1 MTRSAFLRARRP
13 EHKQQ
18 RREAI
23 LAAARDC
30 ARASG
35 VRAVSLGAVAEAAGI
50 AKSNIARYFGT
61 REEIYLE
68 LLTEEWQRWA
78 RAVAPRLRA
87 AHGTT
92 EAMTALAETLVDQPL
107 FCDLLSHVS
116 TSLEHNVSAPA
127 ARTFKHALHDNVAAM
142 GAELA
147 GVTDLNDREG
157 AELVAMAAGLAGNL
171 YRAAN
176 PPPVLA
182 QVYAEDPE
190 LAATRPALLP
200 TLVRAL
206 SALAAGLP
214 TLRNQSVLNAGEG
227 YLV

>member
-23 LAAARDC
+23 LAAARDL

-35 VRAVSLGAVAEAAGI
+35 VRTVSLGAVAEAVGL
-50 AKSNIARYFGT
+50 AKSNIQRYFGT

-68 LLTEEWQRWA
+68 LLTEEWRQWA
-78 RAVAPRLRA
+78 QAASTRLPDT
-87 AHGTT
+87 HGTA
-92 EAMTALAETLVDQPL
+92 EAIAALAETMVDRPL
-107 FCDLLSHVS
+107 FCDLLSHAS
-116 TSLEHNVSAPA
+116 TTLEHNVSVPA
-127 ARTFKHALHDNVAAM
+127 ARTFKHTLHDLLTAM
-142 GAELA
+142 GADVARATEL
-147 GVTDLNDREG
+147 TEREG
-157 AELVAMAAGLAGNL
+157 AELVATASALAGTL

-176 PPPVLA
+176 PSPVVA

-190 LAATRPALLP
+190 LAASHPALLP
-200 TLVRAL
+200 TLVRTL

-214 TLRNQSVLNAGEG
+214 TLRDKGHR
-227 YLV
+227 